1 MTEKYNEDINSI
13 ADSVGA
19 WGFKLYKE
27 ESFPRE
33 EYRDFLELTLVY
45 LGVPVFPFAFRK
57 PGRSVIVI
65 HPVFSCWYIFSLMST
80 GAHHHVRFMA
90 YGINY
95 LKMQLISEKF
105 QMSVKERRNVKRMAD
120 FVALFY
126 TEAFLR
132 SRLATLAPASDL
144 KFLSHMN
151 AFKQVDEIAATAAI
165 KSASN
170 HLWYLCEE
178 LVVFSIF
185 DRELPPD
192 LRQQLLNRP
201 LEFPRP
207 NTFLSQKPKFPTFD
221 PSSIEYPRQ
230 LLDFVGPRSW
240 LVFELLG

>member
-65 HPVFSCWYIFSLMST
+65 HSVFSCWYIFSLMST

-90 YGINY
+90 YGIYY

>member
-1 MTEKYNEDINSI
+1 
-13 ADSVGA
+13 
-19 WGFKLYKE
+19 
-27 ESFPRE
+27 
-33 EYRDFLELTLVY
+33 
-45 LGVPVFPFAFRK
+45 
-57 PGRSVIVI
+57 
-65 HPVFSCWYIFSLMST
+65 MST
-80 GAHHHVRFMA
+80 GAHHHARFMA
-90 YGINY
+90 YGIYY
-95 LKMQLISEKF
+95 LKMQLLSEKF

-144 KFLSHMN
+144 KFLSHMY
-151 AFKQVDEIAATAAI
+151 AYKQVDEIAATAAI
-165 KSASN
+165 KSTSN

-192 LRQQLLNRP
+192 LRQQLLNRL

-207 NTFLSQKPKFPTFD
+207 NTFSSQKPKFPTFD

-240 LVFELLG
+240 LVFELLGLKNESLDWMMVPLCYWEKMFGYSKIEEIIRGIEVVNDCAERAVKLITDFKDVCVNVEEQQSLFQLIEDHRKHFNT